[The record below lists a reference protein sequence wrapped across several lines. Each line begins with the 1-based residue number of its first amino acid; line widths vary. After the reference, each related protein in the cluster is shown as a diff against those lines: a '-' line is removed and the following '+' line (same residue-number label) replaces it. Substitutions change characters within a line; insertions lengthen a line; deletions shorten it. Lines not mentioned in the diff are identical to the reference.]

1 MRIHHPENR
10 RPPRSRRVGATPR
23 RAGVAAAAFVGSLLW
38 LAVGVLAA
46 SPGSAS
52 AHPSSFPDVATS
64 SPGHEAVEYLAA
76 AEVVGGYDDGTFR
89 PGISLSRGQAAKI
102 LVRQNGLTVASKV
115 TTKAFSDLESVYG
128 TYVEAAAAKGWI
140 TGYPDK
146 TFRTFDPLQR
156 QHMAVIVVRSLGWEA
171 DARALT
177 SAQVAET
184 LGSVSDLARIT
195 GNARPYVALALR
207 RGLFQGDKE
216 GRFNPTDPITRAQF
230 ALVAYRAELQD
241 LALVEGLRT
250 SGDHPDKTRAVV
262 DLAGPPGD
270 ISTDLSGSS
279 VLVVDIAGAVVEGG
293 GIDTIVGSKEVD
305 LIAARQLAYRP
316 QQVRVTLTL
325 KRFSRYSVSVIPP
338 SDGRGYRVVI
348 DVFRVTDGSG
358 GGGSPLVALDA
369 GHGGK
374 DTGAVGITGLLEKDV
389 NLAIVLRI
397 DKLLRDAGLRTVLTR
412 DSDTYPTLQERS
424 DLANQAQ
431 ATIFVSVHNNAAGDP
446 ESNGTETF
454 YWGTTGGDYSLEGQ
468 KLAQA
473 IQRNLIKDLASYD
486 RGARTHWKNLHVL
499 AESHMPAA
507 LAEVGFLTNAVE
519 EAKLRDPVY
528 LDAAAAAIVKGILE
542 YLGLADPSSS
552 GLVGGV
558 TTEPAP
564 PEPGPAAEPASEGPG
579 PVPITAPPAPTG

>member
-1 MRIHHPENR
+1 MPTYPENR
-10 RPPRSRRVGATPR
+10 RPPRRRRAAPTPR
-23 RAGVAAAAFVGSLLW
+23 RGGAAVAGLLVW
-38 LAVGVLAA
+38 LAVGLLLA
-46 SPGSAS
+46 SPGPAI
-52 AHPSSFPDVATS
+52 AHPSTFPDVAAG

-76 AEVVGGYDDGTFR
+76 ADVVGGYDDGTFR
-89 PGISLSRGQAAKI
+89 PSVSLSRGQAAKI

-115 TTKAFSDLESVYG
+115 TTKAFSDLEAVYG

-171 DARALT
+171 DAQKLT
-177 SAQVAET
+177 SAQVAAA
-184 LGSVSDLARIT
+184 LASIPDLARIT
-195 GNARPYVALALR
+195 GNARPYVALALQ

-262 DLAGPPGD
+262 DLAGPPGE
-270 ISTDLSGSS
+270 IASDLSGSS

-305 LIAARQLAYRP
+305 LIAARQLGYRP

-325 KRFSRYSVSVIPP
+325 KRFSRYAVSVIPP

-374 DTGAVGITGLLEKDV
+374 DTGAIGVTGLLEKDV
-389 NLAIVLRI
+389 NLAIVLRV
-397 DKLLRDAGLRTVLTR
+397 DRLLRDAGLRTVLTR
-412 DSDTYPTLQERS
+412 DGDTYPTLKERS

-446 ESNGTETF
+446 TSVGTETF
-454 YWGTTGGDYSLEGQ
+454 FWGTTGGDYSVEGQ

-473 IQRNLIKDLASYD
+473 IQHNLTTDLGSYD
-486 RGARTHWKNLHVL
+486 RGARTHWKNLYVL
-499 AESHMPAA
+499 ANSLMPAA
-507 LAEVGFLTNAVE
+507 LAEVGFLTNAEE

-528 LDAAAAAIVKGILE
+528 LDTAAAAIVKGILE
-542 YLGLADPSSS
+542 YLGTP
-552 GLVGGV
+552 VG
-558 TTEPAP
+558 
-564 PEPGPAAEPASEGPG
+564 PGSVPAASLPAASVPVESVPASD
-579 PVPITAPPAPTG
+579 PPAPTG